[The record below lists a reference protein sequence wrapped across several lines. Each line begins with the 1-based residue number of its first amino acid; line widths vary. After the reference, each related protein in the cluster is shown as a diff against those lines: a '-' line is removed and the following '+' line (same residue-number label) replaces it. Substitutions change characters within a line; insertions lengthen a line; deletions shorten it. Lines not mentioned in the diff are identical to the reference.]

1 MMESPPFRIVYVPLG
16 MTTFFH
22 CIWSTRNDGMTT
34 FSPLYM
40 IHVRWLSFPIVVA
53 LGMTHIFPLYMFHLE
68 WPTFSHCICS
78 TWNDHLFPLYPH
90 GMMEWPPFSIVYMND
105 WMTTFSHCIRSTW
118 NDHLFPLY
126 MIHVEWWNDHLFHC
140 IYDPLGMITFS
151 HCIWSTWND
160 HLFPLYMINVEWW
173 NHHLFPHCI
182 DDPREV
188 IIFSYCI
195 WSTWNDYLFPFYM
208 IHLEPV
214 RDQVAGCWLL
224 CGFPVFSRNLQ
235 WRCPC
240 LSWVLL
246 CHLFRRRDGPLY
258 LTAVTKS
265 NHWKIYNHYVK
276 WLFQ

>member
-1 MMESPPFRIVYVPLG
+1 
-16 MTTFFH
+16 
-22 CIWSTRNDGMTT
+22 
-34 FSPLYM
+34 
-40 IHVRWLSFPIVVA
+40 
-53 LGMTHIFPLYMFHLE
+53 MTHLFPLCMFHLL

-105 WMTTFSHCIRSTW
+105 WMIEW
-118 NDHLFPLY
+118 PPFP
-126 MIHVEWWNDHLFHC
+126 IV
-140 IYDPLGMITFS
+140 YDPRGMTTFS

-160 HLFPLYMINVEWW
+160 GMTTFSPLYMIHLEWPPFPIVYDPRGMTTFSPLYIWTTW
-173 NHHLFPHCI
+173 NDGMTTFSHCILSDPRGMIIWPPFSIVYDPRGMMESPPFPHCI

-195 WSTWNDYLFPFYM
+195 WSTWNDHLFPFYM
-208 IHLEPV
+208 IHMESV

-265 NHWKIYNHYVK
+265 NHWKIYSHYVK